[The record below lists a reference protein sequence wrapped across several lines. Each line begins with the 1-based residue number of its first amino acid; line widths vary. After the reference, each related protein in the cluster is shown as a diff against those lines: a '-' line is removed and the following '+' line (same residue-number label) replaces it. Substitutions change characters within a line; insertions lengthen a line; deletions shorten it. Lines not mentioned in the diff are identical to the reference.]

1 MKYDLM
7 DDEIHPG
14 DEVLETLAG
23 ELLYENVR
31 AFQTSGQIRQLL
43 KALGRPVPL
52 ALTYNQI
59 VDLRIEFGEME
70 PEEFEQQILANSTF
84 FVVDDDSWLEDVRY
98 ERRKENEL

>member
-1 MKYDLM
+1 MM

-59 VDLRIEFGEME
+59 VDLRIEIGEME
-70 PEEFEQQILANSTF
+70 PEEFERQILANSTF